1 HAHRSLLL
9 LSSSPHTSF
18 FLSQCPAAT
27 RHLPS
32 FPTRRSSDLASALGR
47 TFALPL
53 LEGVVGDVPAESL
66 HELQRLGLLRQSRR
80 WPQPEFRF
88 RHALIQ
94 ETAYRTLLE
103 EQRTSL
109 HRRAAEWLEERYAE
123 RDVGALGLLAPPWLA
138 AEDEAKAADYLLR
151 AGDKARLEYALDEA
165 IGYYRALL
173 PLLEQRGERQEI
185 ALVLFKLALALHSSL
200 RFAEANEAYG

>member
-53 LEGVVGDVPAESL
+53 LEGVLGDVPPDSL

-80 WPQPEFRF
+80 WPQPEYRF

-94 ETAYRTLLE
+94 ETAYRTLLA
-103 EQRTSL
+103 EQRTRL
-109 HRRAAEWLEERYAE
+109 HRRAAEGLEERYPE
-123 RDVGALGLLAPPWLA
+123 RDAEVLGLLAYHWLR
-138 AEDEAKAADYLLR
+138 AEDEEKAAGYLLR

-165 IGYYRALL
+165 IEHYRDLL
-173 PLLEQRGERQEI
+173 PLLERRGERQEI
-185 ALVLFKLALALHSSL
+185 ALVLFKLALALHTSL
-200 RFAEANEAYG
+200 RFAE